1 MPVMRTG
8 RTSCAVPA
16 AGEDSGFTKT
26 SIINSAA
33 LPAGTVCRVRWNDGK
48 GCTLRKSSDPDC
60 FAVVKADNI
69 KLRRGDVITVPHM
82 AVGQKFITTSCSRNG
97 QSLGAYTGAARS
109 GILDIEINESVPD

>member
-1 MPVMRTG
+1 M
-8 RTSCAVPA
+8 
-16 AGEDSGFTKT
+16 
-26 SIINSAA
+26 
-33 LPAGTVCRVRWNDGK
+33 PAGTVCRVRWNDGK